1 MAGVPGPSHRSR
13 SEARETEILHGG
25 GRAYSDADETQV
37 LRGAPEASA
46 ADTDRTAVLPSVG
59 SADTRIPGDG
69 SDARRPD
76 STRADG
82 WSAFDRPSAR
92 RTDAFPAA
100 GETRPAPA
108 VRDPWADQPEES
120 ERPARSARSEGP
132 GATHDPHEVTVQ
144 LDGVGLHLDNMLRAA
159 KDAPRGSESSDG
171 PVFVDESGRR
181 SRRFRRIGMAVGLA
195 CAVYAVVI
203 VATLLSGNSDAPWLP
218 VENPKEKRRPG
229 RHPAAARG
237 VGTAALR
244 HRQRL
249 ARYFADGEH
258 GRDRVPGR
266 RRQRVRRLG
275 HRREPG
281 HLGRP
286 EAVGHEEHHQAG
298 HRFHPGPGSA
308 HAAHHQR
315 PRPEPD
321 GRRRPHRG
329 ADRSRDHRRTRNR
342 DGRERPERSLSSSGG
357 ARHQRLR
364 ARRPVPGVHLLMAS
378 RTRRHGPAT
387 GAPDGSRRRRVP
399 MRLLLPSLVL
409 VALMAMLMLRGYV
422 HSEILADHR
431 VQPATANDK
440 VPSQILKGGPVI
452 DTRSGRTTTLRVP
465 DNSVVLTFD
474 DGPDPE
480 WTPKVLDALKRNNAH
495 AVFFI
500 TGTMASRYPD
510 LVQRMVDE
518 GHEIGLHTF
527 NHPDLSYQSKK
538 RIDWELSQNQLALAG
553 SVGIRS
559 SLFRPPYSSKSV
571 NMDNNSWPV
580 TEYIGG
586 RGYITV
592 VNDTDSEDWRKPGVE
607 EIVRNSM
614 PKSGKG
620 AIVLMHDS
628 GGDRHQTVQALDK
641 FIPQLQARGYEFQ
654 NLTEALDAP
663 SAHTQVTGLE
673 LWKGKAWIFLVHAS
687 DNITA
692 VLVVGLAII
701 GSLVLARFGLMLL
714 LSAMHARRTRR
725 RDFVWGP
732 NAPVTEPA
740 SVLVPAYN
748 EAKCIEN
755 TVQSLMR
762 SEHPIEVIVIDDGS
776 SDGTARIV
784 EAMGLPNVRVIRQL
798 NGGKPSALNR
808 GLANARYDL
817 IVMMDGDTV
826 FEPATVR
833 ELVQPFADPRVGA
846 VAGNAKVGNKDT
858 LIGAWQHIEYVMGFN
873 LDRRMYDVLQC
884 MPTIPGAVGAFRRS
898 ALERVGGM
906 SDDTLAEDTD
916 ITMAIHRDGWRVVY
930 EEKARAWTEAPESVQ
945 QLWSQRYRWS
955 YGTMQA
961 IWKHRKALVEKG
973 PSGRFGRV
981 GLPLVSLFMV
991 LAPLLAPLIDVFLI
1005 YGLIFGPTEK
1015 TILAWFGVLAVQAA
1029 CAAYAFILDRERLT
1043 PLISLPLQQI
1053 LYRQLMYVVL
1063 LQSWITALTGG
1074 RLRWQKLRRKGG
1086 VSAPPTVPT
1095 QRRQIMDERP
1105 VR

>member
-1 MAGVPGPSHRSR
+1 
-13 SEARETEILHGG
+13 
-25 GRAYSDADETQV
+25 
-37 LRGAPEASA
+37 
-46 ADTDRTAVLPSVG
+46 
-59 SADTRIPGDG
+59 
-69 SDARRPD
+69 
-76 STRADG
+76 
-82 WSAFDRPSAR
+82 
-92 RTDAFPAA
+92 
-100 GETRPAPA
+100 
-108 VRDPWADQPEES
+108 
-120 ERPARSARSEGP
+120 
-132 GATHDPHEVTVQ
+132 
-144 LDGVGLHLDNMLRAA
+144 
-159 KDAPRGSESSDG
+159 
-171 PVFVDESGRR
+171 
-181 SRRFRRIGMAVGLA
+181 
-195 CAVYAVVI
+195 
-203 VATLLSGNSDAPWLP
+203 
-218 VENPKEKRRPG
+218 
-229 RHPAAARG
+229 
-237 VGTAALR
+237 
-244 HRQRL
+244 
-249 ARYFADGEH
+249 
-258 GRDRVPGR
+258 
-266 RRQRVRRLG
+266 
-275 HRREPG
+275 
-281 HLGRP
+281 
-286 EAVGHEEHHQAG
+286 
-298 HRFHPGPGSA
+298 
-308 HAAHHQR
+308 
-315 PRPEPD
+315 
-321 GRRRPHRG
+321 
-329 ADRSRDHRRTRNR
+329 
-342 DGRERPERSLSSSGG
+342 
-357 ARHQRLR
+357 
-364 ARRPVPGVHLLMAS
+364 MAS

-399 MRLLLPSLVL
+399 MRLLLPSLLL

-422 HSEILADHR
+422 HSEILADYR
-431 VQPATANDK
+431 VRPAAANDK
-440 VPSQILKGGPVI
+440 VPQEILKGGPVI
-452 DTRSGRTTTLRVP
+452 DTRSGRAGTLRVP
-465 DNSVVLTFD
+465 DTSVVLTFD

-480 WTPKVLDALKRNNAH
+480 WTPKVLDALKRNDAH

-510 LVQRMVDE
+510 LVKRMVDE

-559 SLFRPPYSSKSV
+559 SLFRPPYSSKSE

-580 TEYIGG
+580 TEYIGR
-586 RGYITV
+586 RGYITI

-607 EIVRNSM
+607 QIIRNST
-614 PKSGKG
+614 PKPGKG

-628 GGDRHQTVQALDK
+628 GGDRHQTVQALDTL
-641 FIPQLQARGYEFQ
+641 IPQLQRQGYEFQ
-654 NLTEALDAP
+654 NLTEALNAP
-663 SAHTQVTGLE
+663 SAHTPVTGLD
-673 LWKGKAWIFLVHAS
+673 LWKGKAWIFLVDAS

-692 VLVVGLAII
+692 VLVVGLAAI
-701 GSLVLARFGLMLL
+701 GFLVFGRFGLMLL
-714 LSAMHARRTRR
+714 LSGVHTRRTRR
-725 RDFVWGP
+725 RGFTWGP
-732 NAPVTEPA
+732 NAPVTEPV

-755 TVQSLMR
+755 TVRSLMR
-762 SEHPIEVIVIDDGS
+762 SEHPVEVIVIDDGS
-776 SDGTARIV
+776 SDGTARLV
-784 EAMGLPNVRVIRQL
+784 EGLGLPNVRVVRQL
-798 NGGKPSALNR
+798 NAGKPAALNR
-808 GLANARYDL
+808 GLANARHDL

-826 FEPATVR
+826 FEPSTVR

-930 EEKARAWTEAPESVQ
+930 AEKARAWTEAPESVQ

-961 IWKHRKALVEKG
+961 IWKHRRALVDRG

-1005 YGLIFGPTEK
+1005 YGLVFGPTEK
-1015 TILAWFGVLAVQAA
+1015 TILAWFGVLAIQAA
-1029 CAAYAFILDRERLT
+1029 CAAYAFILDREPLT

-1095 QRRQIMDERP
+1095 QRRPVMDERP